1 MKTST
6 SIAALAAA
14 LAKAQGQL
22 EGAKKDTTNPDFGK
36 KYADLAS
43 VVDAIKGCFPANG
56 LSYVQTVVTAEAG
69 VGVETLLM
77 HSSGEWIGGEP
88 FYVPVERANA
98 QGFGSALTYCR
109 RYSLAAIAGVAP
121 EDDDGNAA
129 AAAAPS
135 KTGFSGP
142 ISGATVV
149 REVFDKMAPDEQD
162 FIRSHFA
169 VVMKLHADGADMHAY
184 IEAQHLDA
192 EEKMALWSLLP
203 SNVRAAIKK
212 QAPKP
217 QLVSQA

>member
-22 EGAKKDTTNPDFGK
+22 EGAKKDSTNPHFK
-36 KYADLAS
+36 SRYADLAS
-43 VVDAIKGCFPANG
+43 VVEAIKGCFPVNG
-56 LSYVQTVVTAEAG
+56 LSYVQTVVTAESG
-69 VGVETLLM
+69 VGVETMLL
-77 HSSGEWIGGEP
+77 HSSGEWVCGEP

-162 FIRSHFA
+162 FIRSHFMA
-169 VVMKLHADGADMHAY
+169 VSKLFADGADMHAY
-184 IEAQHLDA
+184 IESQHLDA
-192 EEKMALWSLLP
+192 DEKMALWSLLP
-203 SNVRAAIKK
+203 SNIRSAIKK

-217 QLVSQA
+217 ALVSQA